1 MTLYSRSLE
10 AHLNAYMNDV
20 ILTARSQDFQLAQ
33 NRIVR
38 EAELLRISQA
48 DTINKLA
55 QLQAERLS
63 KAPKDISL
71 STTASPDGTKQ
82 SENKD
87 SYKPYKTPSEYEGL
101 IPKIKQNTQGKLLQ
115 QELTEKLKKE
125 NLGLRKSSLIE
136 QQIVRPH
143 DQSGD
148 LDSSFSTQSTSGSTI
163 PDIPRIPNFPQAKS
177 ALLKLLK
184 EKDLLGNPDFNTKNL
199 KKITDVN
206 EMMSKVA
213 SYSVGYGLRRIK
225 KMRR

>member
-71 STTASPDGTKQ
+71 STDSAKARSTTASPDGTKQ

-125 NLGLRKSSLIE
+125 NLGLRKSS
-136 QQIVRPH
+136 
-143 DQSGD
+143 QSGD